1 MSTNTKEDS
10 ILNRLARNRTVLANE
25 RTFLA
30 YIRTSI
36 MFAISGVTLIKF
48 FTSEFYI
55 VILGYSLLPVA
66 LINFI
71 VGYIRYQKMIR
82 LISETEIHKP

>member
-1 MSTNTKEDS
+1 MKEDS

-36 MFAISGVTLIKF
+36 MFGISGVTIIKL
-48 FTSEFYI
+48 FTTDFYM
-55 VILGYSLLPVA
+55 VIFGYSLLPIA
-66 LINFI
+66 IINLI
-71 VGYIRYQKMIR
+71 VGLVRYRKMIQR
-82 LISETEIHKP
+82 ITET